1 MTWCVAI
8 YLLLTILEAGRVQG
22 FRMSPRSVAVS
33 LVRPSSTILATVGWG
48 SRSSRCSSSSSSSSG
63 RRRSSRDSSSTALQF
78 KTFDEMLA
86 ELDQPVLVDFY
97 AQWCGPCRMMQPVL
111 EDIAARM
118 ESDIKVAK
126 VDTDRSPT
134 LGNRY
139 QVEALPTLILF
150 SKGQVMERY
159 VGYMTAD
166 ELENAVRA
174 TLKRVKAST

>member
-1 MTWCVAI
+1 MAWTWV
-8 YLLLTILEAGRVQG
+8 LLCLML
-22 FRMSPRSVAVS
+22 
-33 LVRPSSTILATVGWG
+33 LVRVGALHQPGRWLG
-48 SRSSRCSSSSSSSSG
+48 RSGCAALQQPYFR
-63 RRRSSRDSSSTALQF
+63 SSTALSF

-86 ELDQPVLVDFY
+86 ELSEPVLVDFY

-118 ESDIKVAK
+118 ENDIKVAK

-150 SKGQVMERY
+150 SKGQVIDRY

-166 ELENAVRA
+166 ELEVAVKA
-174 TLKRVKAST
+174 SLKRVKAAT

>member
-1 MTWCVAI
+1 
-8 YLLLTILEAGRVQG
+8 
-22 FRMSPRSVAVS
+22 
-33 LVRPSSTILATVGWG
+33 
-48 SRSSRCSSSSSSSSG
+48 
-63 RRRSSRDSSSTALQF
+63 
-78 KTFDEMLA
+78 MLA
-86 ELDQPVLVDFY
+86 ELSEPVLVDFY

-118 ESDIKVAK
+118 ENEIKVAK

-150 SKGQVMERY
+150 SKGQIVDRY

-166 ELENAVRA
+166 ELEVAVKA
-174 TLKRVKAST
+174 SLKRVKAAT